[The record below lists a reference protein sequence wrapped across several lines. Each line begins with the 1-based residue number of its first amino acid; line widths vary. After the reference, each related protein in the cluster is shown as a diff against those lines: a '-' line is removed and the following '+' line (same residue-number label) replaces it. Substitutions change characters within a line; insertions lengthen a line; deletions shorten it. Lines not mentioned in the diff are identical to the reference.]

1 MKPEELSQLIA
12 EHKPKLDI
20 LRRRFDYAKRIGE
33 IEKLEVL
40 AGGAGFWDD
49 QEQAQKVLKQIA
61 EHKSWVEAYRQVESA
76 LGDLDAM
83 RELAVESPDD
93 FSAADLAGEAKKFAQ
108 LFEELETRA
117 MLKDPTD
124 IKSAIIHIHPGAGGT
139 ESSDWAA
146 MLYRMYLRWTEQR
159 GWKVDLLDLEPAE
172 EAGIK
177 SAVIEVQGEYAYG
190 YCKAET
196 GVHRLV
202 RISPFDA
209 NARRHT
215 SFASVFVYPE
225 VEEVPEIQVR
235 PEDLRID
242 TFRASGAGGQHVN
255 RTESAIRITH
265 LPSGLVVTCQT
276 DRSQH
281 RNRDSA
287 MKVLYARLYQKYL
300 DDERAKNANI
310 ESSKTDIAWGHQI
323 RSYVFQPY
331 QMVKDHRTG
340 VETSNIQK
348 VMDGDLDEFVR
359 AFLLTGAQGKYARS
373 RQQAT
378 TEDDDL

>member
-1 MKPEELSQLIA
+1 LS
-12 EHKPKLDI
+12 
-20 LRRRFDYAKRIGE
+20 
-33 IEKLEVL
+33 
-40 AGGAGFWDD
+40 GGAAFWDD
-49 QEQAQKVLKQIA
+49 QEQAQKVLRQIS
-61 EHKSWVEAYRQVESA
+61 EHKSWVEAFRKVEIA
-76 LGDLDAM
+76 LGDLEALQ
-83 RELAVESPDD
+83 ELAADSPDD
-93 FSAADLAGEAKKFAQ
+93 FTPEDLDKEAAKFDQ
-108 LFEELETRA
+108 LFDELETRA
-117 MLKDPTD
+117 MLKDSND
-124 IKSAIIHIHPGAGGT
+124 SRNAIIHIHPGAGGT
-139 ESSDWAA
+139 ESSDWAG
-146 MLYRMYLRWTEQR
+146 MLYRMYMRWTEQR
-159 GWKVDLLDLEPAE
+159 GWKTEVLDLEPAE

-177 SAVIEVQGEYAYG
+177 SAVIEVQGEFAYG

-202 RISPFDA
+202 RISPFDS

-225 VEEVPEIQVR
+225 VDEVPEIEVR

-265 LPSGLVVTCQT
+265 LPTNIVVTCQT

-281 RNRDSA
+281 RNKESA
-287 MKVLYARLYQKYL
+287 MKVLYARLYQRYL
-300 DDERAKNANI
+300 DEERAKNANI
-310 ESSKTDIAWGHQI
+310 ENSKTDIAWGHQI

-373 RQQAT
+373 RAQGGN
-378 TEDDDL
+378 DDIDL

>member
-1 MKPEELSQLIA
+1 V
-12 EHKPKLDI
+12 
-20 LRRRFDYAKRIGE
+20 LR
-33 IEKLEVL
+33 
-40 AGGAGFWDD
+40 
-49 QEQAQKVLKQIA
+49 QIA
-61 EHKSWVEAYRQVESA
+61 EHKSWVDSFRKVESA
-76 LGDLDAM
+76 LGDLDALG
-83 RELAVESPDD
+83 ELAADAPEE
-93 FSAADLAGEAKKFAQ
+93 FSADDLDKEAAKFAQ
-108 LFEELETRA
+108 LFDELETRA
-117 MLKDPTD
+117 MLKDPND
-124 IKSAIIHIHPGAGGT
+124 SKSAIIHIHPGAGGT
-139 ESSDWAA
+139 ESSDWAS

-159 GWKVDLLDLEPAE
+159 GWKVDVLDFEPAE

-177 SAVIEVQGEYAYG
+177 SAVIEVQGEFAYG

-225 VEEVPEIQVR
+225 VEEVPEIEVR

-265 LPSGLVVTCQT
+265 LPTNIVVTCQT

-281 RNRDSA
+281 RN
-287 MKVLYARLYQKYL
+287 KRLGDEGALCAALSDATL
-300 DDERAKNANI
+300 DEERAKNATI
-310 ESSKTDIAWGHQI
+310 ENSKTDIAWGHQI

-340 VETSNIQK
+340 AETSNIQK
-348 VMDGDLDEFVR
+348 VMDGDLDRVR
-359 AFLLTGAQGKYARS
+359 ARVFVDGRAQASLRGRAA
-373 RQQAT
+373 QASQ
-378 TEDDDL
+378 DDDDFNTSCIGFRKHEVLDYCIAL

>member
-1 MKPEELSQLIA
+1 M
-12 EHKPKLDI
+12 
-20 LRRRFDYAKRIGE
+20 LR
-33 IEKLEVL
+33 
-40 AGGAGFWDD
+40 
-49 QEQAQKVLKQIA
+49 QIS
-61 EHKSWVEAYRQVESA
+61 EHKSWVEAFKKVEAA
-76 LGDLDAM
+76 LGDLDAL
-83 RELAVESPDD
+83 RELAEESPDA
-93 FSAADLAGEAKKFAQ
+93 FGANDLDSEAQKFVV
-108 LFEELETRA
+108 LFDELETRA
-117 MLKDPTD
+117 MLKDPND
-124 IKSAIIHIHPGAGGT
+124 SKNAIIHIHPGAGGT
-139 ESSDWAA
+139 ESADWAL
-146 MLYRMYLRWTEQR
+146 MLYRMYLRWLEAR
-159 GWKVDLLDLEPAE
+159 GWKVDVLDFEPAE

-177 SAVIEVQGEYAYG
+177 SAVLEVQGEFAYG

-202 RISPFDA
+202 RISPFDS

-225 VEEVPEIQVR
+225 VEEVPEIEIR

-265 LPSGLVVTCQT
+265 VPTNIVVTCQT

-287 MKVLYARLYQKYL
+287 MKVLLARLYQRYL
-300 DDERAKNANI
+300 DEEKAKNANI
-310 ESSKTDIAWGHQI
+310 ENQKTDIAWGHQI

-359 AFLLTGAQGKYARS
+359 AFLLLGAQGKFARS
-373 RQQAT
+373 RAQASS
-378 TEDDDL
+378 EDEEL

>member
-1 MKPEELSQLIA
+1 MRSTDRSWTFCGG
-12 EHKPKLDI
+12 H
-20 LRRRFDYAKRIGE
+20 FDYAKRLSE
-33 IEKLEVL
+33 IEKLETL
-40 AGGAGFWDD
+40 SGGAGFWDD
-49 QEQAQKVLKQIA
+49 QEQAQKVLRQIA
-61 EHKSWVEAYRQVESA
+61 DHKSWVQAYRKVESA
-76 LGDLDAM
+76 LGDLDAL
-83 RELAVESPDD
+83 RELAAESPDE
-93 FSAADLAGEAKKFAQ
+93 FGENDLDNEAKKFAV
-108 LFEELETRA
+108 LFDDLETRA
-117 MLKDPTD
+117 MLKDSND
-124 IKSAIIHIHPGAGGT
+124 SRSAIIHIHPGAGGT
-139 ESSDWAA
+139 ESSDWAE
-146 MLYRMYLRWTEQR
+146 MLFRMYMRWTEQR
-159 GWKVDLLDLEPAE
+159 GWKIDVLDLEPAE

-177 SAVIEVQGEYAYG
+177 SAVIEVSGEFAYG

-202 RISPFDA
+202 RISPFDS

-225 VEEVPEIQVR
+225 VEEVPEIEVR

-265 LPSGLVVTCQT
+265 LPTNIVVTCQT

-281 RNRDSA
+281 RNKDSA
-287 MKVLYARLYQKYL
+287 MKVLYARLYQRYL
-300 DDERAKNANI
+300 DEERAKNSTI
-310 ESSKTDIAWGHQI
+310 ENSKTDIAWGHQI

-340 VETSNIQK
+340 VETSSIQK

-359 AFLLTGAQGKYARS
+359 AFLLLGAQGKFARS
-373 RQQAT
+373 RQQASN
-378 TEDDDL
+378 EDDDL

>member
-1 MKPEELSQLIA
+1 M
-12 EHKPKLDI
+12 
-20 LRRRFDYAKRIGE
+20 
-33 IEKLEVL
+33 
-40 AGGAGFWDD
+40 
-49 QEQAQKVLKQIA
+49 LKQIA

>member
-1 MKPEELSQLIA
+1 M
-12 EHKPKLDI
+12 
-20 LRRRFDYAKRIGE
+20 LR
-33 IEKLEVL
+33 
-40 AGGAGFWDD
+40 
-49 QEQAQKVLKQIA
+49 QIA
-61 EHKSWVEAYRQVESA
+61 DHKSWVQAYRKVESA
-76 LGDLDAM
+76 LGDLDAL
-83 RELAVESPDD
+83 RELAQESPEE
-93 FSAADLAGEAKKFAQ
+93 FGENDLDNEANKFAM
-108 LFEELETRA
+108 LFDDLETRA
-117 MLKDPTD
+117 MLKDSND
-124 IKSAIIHIHPGAGGT
+124 SRSAIIHIHPGAGGT
-139 ESSDWAA
+139 ESSDWAE
-146 MLYRMYLRWTEQR
+146 MLFRMYMRWTEQR
-159 GWKVDLLDLEPAE
+159 GWKTDVLDLEPAE

-177 SAVIEVQGEYAYG
+177 SAVIEVSGEFAYG

-202 RISPFDA
+202 RISPFDS

-225 VEEVPEIQVR
+225 VEEVPEIEVR

-265 LPSGLVVTCQT
+265 LPTNIVVTCQT

-281 RNRDSA
+281 RNKDSA
-287 MKVLYARLYQKYL
+287 MKVLYARLYQRYL
-300 DDERAKNANI
+300 DEERAKNTTI
-310 ESSKTDIAWGHQI
+310 ENSKTEIAWGHQI

-340 VETSNIQK
+340 AETSNIQK

-359 AFLLTGAQGKYARS
+359 AFLLLGAQGKFARS
-373 RQQAT
+373 RQQASN
-378 TEDDDL
+378 EDDDL